1 MSIGELM
8 DVSYEML
15 GSGSILIIYSGK
27 YMLSNGILLDSFT
40 ETNKML
46 TMIYEN
52 TMEMLCSVPISIE

>member
-1 MSIGELM
+1 MSIWELM
-8 DVSYEML
+8 DISYEML
-15 GSGSILIIYSGK
+15 ESSSVLAIYNGK

-52 TMEMLCSVPISIE
+52 TMEMLGSIPISIE